1 MRINLS
7 RLSGNA
13 EDNKE
18 LLHIDGDLP
27 KKRRNLIGPFEGTA
41 RIEPT
46 RSPAFDI
53 DGRWIQSILLAG

>member
-41 RIEPT
+41 RIEQ
-46 RSPAFDI
+46 I
-53 DGRWIQSILLAG
+53 GRASCRERV